1 MEIIIGIIIGIAL
14 CRSNDKYGWFTNC
27 CNKIMKMKKGK

>member
-14 CRSNDKYGWFTNC
+14 CRSNDKYKWV
-27 CNKIMKMKKGK
+27 KKVRGLIKK

>member
-14 CRSNDKYGWFTNC
+14 CRSNDKYKWVSKT
-27 CNKIMKMKKGK
+27 KGKIWKK